1 VLSRFFYSAVLI
13 LLTMCAVSPLAPHT
27 MSPPCTTAVDGL
39 YEKLAVAAAVF
50 FIVGAIGLAFFSGW
64 PPAHGPWFDPQ
75 HYLLGRDF
83 VLPWMGGRSF
93 ATGGPAQWFDA
104 ITYNNA
110 LRAIFG
116 DQYPQ
121 SLWSYPPHI
130 ALFVW
135 PFGLLP
141 YLPAY
146 IAWCVIGIALFLF
159 ACSSAVDR
167 RKLWFLA
174 LTPGIGVCIF
184 FGQNGFYTA
193 ALLAGG
199 LLNRE
204 RRPVLTGILFGIL
217 TIKPHLGVLL
227 PVLLLLERRWLVI
240 VSATATVVLLVSLT
254 SLLFGWH
261 IWLDYW
267 NKIVPQQVW
276 VMEAGGGLG
285 FFASVFCG
293 GLLAGL
299 PRNIAWIIQY
309 IVSIFAFG
317 MVFWTFWR
325 QRDPVLSIALF
336 ITATFLFLPY
346 VLCYDL
352 VVLGAVVA
360 MLRERSDNT
369 ALDHALLI
377 AVWSLPVTLM
387 VAAIVSIPLAPI
399 VLITFA
405 VSLLLRLRAPDKA
418 QDH

>member
-1 VLSRFFYSAVLI
+1 MADVL
-13 LLTMCAVSPLAPHT
+13 PHIELRVPGA
-27 MSPPCTTAVDGL
+27 SKAGVDDV
-39 YEKLAVAAAVF
+39 YAKLGIAFAVF
-50 FIVGAIGLAFFSGW
+50 FIVDAIGLAIFSGW
-64 PPAHGPWFDPQ
+64 PPAHGPWLDPQ
-75 HYLLGRDF
+75 HNLLGRDF
-83 VLPWMGGRSF
+83 VLFWMGGRSF
-93 ATGGPAQWFDA
+93 ATGGPAQWFDSN
-104 ITYNNA
+104 TYNNA
-110 LRAIFG
+110 LHAIFG
-116 DQYPQ
+116 NQYPPA
-121 SLWSYPPHI
+121 LWSYPPHI
-130 ALFVW
+130 ELFVW

-141 YLPAY
+141 YLAAY

-167 RKLWFLA
+167 RKLWLLA

-240 VSATATVVLLVSLT
+240 VSAAATAILLVSLT

-267 NKIVPQQVW
+267 NKIVPQQVSI
-276 VMEAGGGLG
+276 MEVGGGLG

-293 GLLAGL
+293 ARLAGL
-299 PRNIAWIIQY
+299 PVNIAWIVQY
-309 IVSIFAFG
+309 IVSIFAFA

-325 QRDPVLSIALF
+325 QRDPVLSMALF
-336 ITATFLFLPY
+336 VTATFLFLPY
-346 VLCYDL
+346 VFCYDM
-352 VVLGAVVA
+352 VVFGAVVA

-377 AVWSLPVTLM
+377 ALWSLPVTLM
-387 VAAIVSIPLAPI
+387 VAAIVWIPLAPI
-399 VLITFA
+399 VLLAFA
-405 VSLLLRLRAPDKA
+405 ASLLFRLNMGEVCRRPSVGMPSAA
-418 QDH
+418 FTV